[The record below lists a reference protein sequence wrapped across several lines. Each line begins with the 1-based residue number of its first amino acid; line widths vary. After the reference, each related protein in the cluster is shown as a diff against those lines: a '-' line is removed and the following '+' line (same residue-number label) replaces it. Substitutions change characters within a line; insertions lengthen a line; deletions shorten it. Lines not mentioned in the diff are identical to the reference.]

1 MSALMKQYGEDC
13 VTFINGD
20 ERLDNVKLP
29 NGHYGVRVIN
39 RVDAAEQFNEGRVR
53 FLISTEAGGEGID
66 LQHQCYSLIHVDL
79 PWNPMRLHQR
89 VGRLNRY
96 GQEHAVDVVTIR
108 NGVSTRASQV
118 AATNA
123 NTKYLDFVI
132 CDRTNM
138 KLLGAIDLVDTQG
151 KGYKIKKD
159 WFVSGALEA
168 AVIPHIRIKVK
179 ANYTI
184 DEIRTCINS
193 RLLGN
198 NTPLPKVKGK
208 VIPAPMIKARPRN
221 VGAIAT
227 KATKEQ
233 IAPQM
238 ARQNPARQAIALTN

>member
-1 MSALMKQYGEDC
+1 MELILFALISLIVI
-13 VTFINGD
+13 VTVLAT
-20 ERLDNVKLP
+20 RLSDNSFPFPFDSKSSIFTPAEKNFQNLVEQAMGPKYRILNRVKL
-29 NGHYGVRVIN
+29 
-39 RVDAAEQFNEGRVR
+39 
-53 FLISTEAGGEGID
+53 S
-66 LQHQCYSLIHVDL
+66 
-79 PWNPMRLHQR
+79 
-89 VGRLNRY
+89 
-96 GQEHAVDVVTIR
+96 DVVTIR

-221 VGAIAT
+221 VGVIAT

>member
-1 MSALMKQYGEDC
+1 MELILFALISLIVI
-13 VTFINGD
+13 VTVLAT
-20 ERLDNVKLP
+20 RLSDNSFPFPFDSKSSIFTPAEKNFQNLVEQAMGPKYRILNRVKL
-29 NGHYGVRVIN
+29 
-39 RVDAAEQFNEGRVR
+39 
-53 FLISTEAGGEGID
+53 S
-66 LQHQCYSLIHVDL
+66 
-79 PWNPMRLHQR
+79 
-89 VGRLNRY
+89 
-96 GQEHAVDVVTIR
+96 DVVTIR